1 MGERICVLDVKIDN
15 CSAKQA
21 MKESVEYMSTAV
33 TNVVELVSIDTLLY
47 AKDEPEF
54 RETIEQSDLVLP
66 GEKEILE
73 AAGITESR
81 RLQETDSQMWLR
93 MYLKYLHKN
102 RCRVYLLVETD
113 AELDG
118 VMAYFSSQYRGIQVA
133 GAAKAAG
140 DAGADDMLVNA
151 INGCEVDSVLSVL
164 STPLQEEFIAR
175 NRSLINARIWVGA
188 GKLMEALYKDKPR
201 DRGLFPFLIR
211 LFFKRETRK
220 NQKEMQT
227 QEEF

>member
-81 RLQETDSQMWLR
+81 RIQETDSQTWLR

-113 AELDG
+113 AELDELTEC
-118 VMAYFSSQYRGIQVA
+118 FSVHYRGIQIA
-133 GAAKAAG
+133 GAARVAG
-140 DAGADDMLVNA
+140 GIGTDDMLVNA
-151 INGCEVDSVLSVL
+151 INGAEIDAVISVL

-175 NRSLINARIWVGA
+175 NRSLMNTRMWLGA
-188 GKLMEALYKDKPR
+188 GKLMEPIYKEKPGNR
-201 DRGLFPFLIR
+201 KLLSFIDR
-211 LFFKRETRK
+211 LFFRRETRK
-220 NQKEMQT
+220 NQKEMQI
-227 QEEF
+227 QEEI